1 MHGKHMKLWGMLSNE
16 DESAGFEV
24 VLDKDWFLLINKN
37 GETRAR
43 LDPSIYTLPQLR
55 AVVECLL
62 QLIRGNQTTDN
73 DLSDSPGMPISE
85 LSFLAMLKFS
95 SN

>member
-1 MHGKHMKLWGMLSNE
+1 MKLWGMLSIE
-16 DESAGFEV
+16 DESVGFEV
-24 VLDKDWFLLINKN
+24 VLDKDWFLLIKKN

-43 LDPSIYTLPQLR
+43 LDPSIYILPELR
-55 AVVECLL
+55 SVVECLL
-62 QLIRGNQTTDN
+62 QLIRGNQITDN
-73 DLSDSPGMPISE
+73 DLSDTPGMPISE